1 MSCTDRSLSA
11 PTVVQNDPATVFVAL
26 ELSHASWLVA
36 ANLPGGDQVSKHGL
50 EAGNGPALL
59 ARLKAA
65 AERRC
70 GGPARVVTI
79 QEAGMV
85 RPPSPEAEDARR
97 PSRERQALLQERIRH
112 TNRIKGLLCG
122 QGIVTFKPLRRDRRE
137 RLDELRTGDGRPLPP
152 HLKAE
157 IVREITLLETILD
170 LLAEVE
176 AERDALATAALDTV
190 TPVPTADPSPSDT
203 LERSMP
209 ETAPPPPAAVP
220 ADGARAMA
228 LLLKLKGIGAQTAAV
243 LGLEAF
249 SRRFDNRRQ
258 VAAYAGLAPCPFQ
271 SGGTDREQGLSKAG
285 NGRLRH
291 AMGELAWLWIRYQP
305 DSALSRWFHDRVGAN
320 RGRIRRILIT
330 TVARRL
336 LIALWRY
343 VTQGVVPAG
352 ATLKP

>member
-1 MSCTDRSLSA
+1 MRAGRPASA
-11 PTVVQNDPATVFVAL
+11 
-26 ELSHASWLVA
+26 
-36 ANLPGGDQVSKHGL
+36 
-50 EAGNGPALL
+50 
-59 ARLKAA
+59 
-65 AERRC
+65 RRC
-70 GGPARVVTI
+70 SRNASAIPIASRGCCA
-79 QEAGMV
+79 AKASS
-85 RPPSPEAEDARR
+85 PS
-97 PSRERQALLQERIRH
+97 SRSV
-112 TNRIKGLLCG
+112 G
-122 QGIVTFKPLRRDRRE
+122 
-137 RLDELRTGDGRPLPP
+137 
-152 HLKAE
+152 

-203 LERSMP
+203 LERSTP
-209 ETAPPPPAAVP
+209 ETAPPPPAAAP

-330 TVARRL
+330 AVARRL

>member
-1 MSCTDRSLSA
+1 MRAGRPASA
-11 PTVVQNDPATVFVAL
+11 
-26 ELSHASWLVA
+26 
-36 ANLPGGDQVSKHGL
+36 
-50 EAGNGPALL
+50 
-59 ARLKAA
+59 
-65 AERRC
+65 RRC
-70 GGPARVVTI
+70 SRNASAIPIASRGCCA
-79 QEAGMV
+79 AKASS
-85 RPPSPEAEDARR
+85 PS
-97 PSRERQALLQERIRH
+97 SRSV
-112 TNRIKGLLCG
+112 G
-122 QGIVTFKPLRRDRRE
+122 
-137 RLDELRTGDGRPLPP
+137 
-152 HLKAE
+152 

-330 TVARRL
+330 AVARRL

-343 VTQGVVPAG
+343 VTDGVVPAG